1 VNALAYTVDSNVL
14 ASAGG
19 DGKVFLWD
27 TWKYSAIR
35 NFDAHGGSVF
45 SVDINRANEIVTCGM
60 DGLTKRWGID
70 GNAINQFESLGDWAY
85 RTVFGKGGGVVASG
99 NWGGA
104 VAVWNAVDAA
114 RLATLTTNPAPV
126 AAPADAAIKL
136 AAETAASDAAG
147 AP

>member
-1 VNALAYTVDSNVL
+1 
-14 ASAGG
+14 
-19 DGKVFLWD
+19 
-27 TWKYSAIR
+27 
-35 NFDAHGGSVF
+35 
-45 SVDINRANEIVTCGM
+45 M